1 MSNAQTPRLS
11 EQAAALLAQAQ
22 TALAALGTCPRQLA
36 AILLAAD
43 LCEEAQE
50 QGLSWEETAYGMLE
64 DSWEYVRSDVKDA
77 AAHVVGTEA

>member
-1 MSNAQTPRLS
+1 MDNAQTPRLS

-50 QGLSWEETAYGMLE
+50 RGLSWEETADGVVG
-64 DSWEYVRSDVKDA
+64 DSWEYARRNVGDA